1 MSDKEFVFKC
11 AILGSAGVGKS
22 SLINRYVD
30 RKFSEDY
37 KPTLGASIIAKDVD
51 IQSTATNTRYKVRL
65 VLWDIAGQEKYE
77 SVRAMYF
84 QGCVGAILC
93 YDVTRL
99 PSFQE
104 IENKWLKDFRT
115 YAMQGSAYLLIGN
128 KSDLED
134 IRKVQTAEGKDLAN
148 LINASAFI
156 ETSAKTGENVNE
168 CFSALV
174 KTILKSVGENI

>member
-51 IQSTATNTRYKVRL
+51 LVSATTRYKVRL

-104 IENKWLKDFRT
+104 VEFKWLKDFRT

-134 IRKVQTAEGKDLAN
+134 MRKVSTDEGKGLAGR
-148 LINASAFI
+148 INASAFI

-174 KTILKSVGENI
+174 KTILRSVGEKI